1 MPYFLL
7 SLLLLLVSDGQKY
20 LSEVSLYQKAS
31 SFESTINDQ
40 QTLKE
45 FVKSAPANL
54 VLDPVNYDLHLLNAA
69 LHFAT
74 NENRL
79 KHGRSELKFVPA
91 LRDAAVLHT
100 NEMITRNFF
109 DHYNK
114 KNRKYYSPEQRLNA
128 FDIKNVASAEN
139 CDYTYID
146 LNESTTYLQLARE
159 IVKDFYESSGH
170 KKNMLNKTYT
180 HLGCGVMFEPK
191 SKKGVW
197 YVKATQVFAKL

>member
-1 MPYFLL
+1 MPYLVL
-7 SLLLLLVSDGQKY
+7 SLLLFLLPDGQKY
-20 LSEVSLYQKAS
+20 LNEVNLYQ
-31 SFESTINDQ
+31 
-40 QTLKE
+40 QTSLFNTNVYAEQSLAE
-45 FVKSAPANL
+45 FVKSAPANA
-54 VLDPVNYDLHLLNAA
+54 VIDPTSYDLHLLNAA

-79 KHGRSELKFVPA
+79 KHHRGELKFAAP

-100 NEMITRNFF
+100 NEMIARNFF

-114 KNRKYYSPEQRLNA
+114 KNRKFYSPEQRLNA

-139 CDYTYID
+139 CDYTYIVLD
-146 LNESTTYLQLARE
+146 KQTTYIQLARA
-159 IVKDFYESSGH
+159 IVTDFYESSGH

-180 HLGCGVMFEPK
+180 HLGCGAMFESK

-197 YVKATQVFAKL
+197 YVKATQVFAAL